1 MKQGRNFVLIAVLLA
16 IPGLVTTTAG
26 QTRPRP
32 STGPDPLDEIMAGS
46 LFPNIEAIGKAAESF
61 GIARENAAQASQEI
75 AAARKAFWAQ
85 YPNGPRF
92 KEVQATFAQKLYAKD
107 VALLTF
113 ARVDRRCSGGV
124 RSAQAEALGT
134 VLSAAGANI
143 DGGVAAGASGTFCRW
158 VEAAG
163 GMSASSV
170 TSHPFYESYRRDR
183 DWQELYRAGKVR
195 VGNLADL
202 FNSTDVRWY
211 VMALVWSGMDGD
223 VGKPPRP
230 PSFPDNLERAQQKV
244 DALVKTYGR
253 EKVFSVATRVM
264 QAPKVPPDPPR
275 TWALYLANPS
285 ALGCGAA
292 PSPGTFNPFRD
303 PSVCFD
309 ELVGV
314 NATFAANVAANAVT
328 DAERTEWAAAAA
340 SANPLEYARYL
351 YWTTLRDRQQNDPVS
366 TREDRR
372 SQAEA
377 AVSEWI
383 KNNSEADVREAAR
396 LVQAA
401 PKDAQGLL
409 SPETAIKLGCPSCNL
424 PGRPCE
430 PFKCFGPL
438 ISPKARAAAVAAAM
452 PSTQLG
458 PCTASLQSGKPTE
471 RLLVE
476 FINMSKQPRRL
487 FWIDFTGN
495 RHLKGA
501 VMPGIPARWPTF
513 VTHAWQI
520 ADNNNACVGTVVITK
535 ETRRVEIR

>member
-1 MKQGRNFVLIAVLLA
+1 MPKHVRNVVLIAVLLA
-16 IPGLVTTTAG
+16 VPGLLTTTSG

-32 STGPDPLDEIMAGS
+32 SAGPDPLDEIMAGS
-46 LFPNIEAIGKAAESF
+46 LFPNVEALGKAAESF
-61 GIARENAAQASQEI
+61 GTAREAAAQATQEI

-92 KEVQATFAQKLYAKD
+92 KEVQATFARKLYAKD

-124 RSAQAEALGT
+124 RSAQTEALGT
-134 VLSAAGANI
+134 VISAAGANI
-143 DGGVAAGASGTFCRW
+143 DGGVAPLASDTFCRW
-158 VEAAG
+158 VQAAA
-163 GMSASSV
+163 GMSASTV

-183 DWQELYRAGKVR
+183 DWYELHRAGKVR
-195 VGNLADL
+195 IGGLDDL
-202 FNSTDVRWY
+202 HTSNDVRWY
-211 VMALVWSGMDGD
+211 VMAMVWGSNDGD

-230 PSFPDNLERAQQKV
+230 PSFPDQLERAQQRV

-253 EKVFSVATRVM
+253 EKVFSVATRIM
-264 QAPKVPPDPPR
+264 QAPKTPLEPGD
-275 TWALYLANPS
+275 LYSYRLVNAP
-285 ALGCGAA
+285 ALGCPTQPVPDVA
-292 PSPGTFNPFRD
+292 
-303 PSVCFD
+303 VCFNQ
-309 ELVGV
+309 LVGV
-314 NATFAANVAANAVT
+314 YATFAANVAANAVT
-328 DAERTEWAAAAA
+328 DAERTEWAGRAG
-340 SANPLEYARYL
+340 SADPLDYARYL
-351 YWTTLRDRQQNDPVS
+351 YWTTLRDRQKDDPVS
-366 TREDRR
+366 TRDDRR
-372 SQAEA
+372 SRAEA

-383 KNNSEADVREAAR
+383 RNNSEADVREAAR

-409 SPETAIKLGCPSCNL
+409 SPETAKTLGCPSCNL

-430 PFKCFGPL
+430 PFSCFGPL

-458 PCTASLQSGKPTE
+458 PCTESLQSGKPTE
-471 RLLVE
+471 RLSVE
-476 FINMSKQPRRL
+476 FVNISNQPRRL

-495 RHLKGA
+495 RNLYGV
-501 VMPGIPARWPTF
+501 VMPGIPVRWPTF

-520 ADNNNACVGTVVITK
+520 ADINNACLGTVVITK